1 VANKKPWFKCY
12 PSDWLKE
19 TRKLSPFQT
28 GILAK
33 LSWEMHEEG
42 KPIDRDDAAMA
53 RLCGGTTRAVKKAVD
68 ELIEAGHLV
77 ETDDGLVNFTLL
89 KHGEYAARIA
99 SSRAQAAR
107 RRWDKENAISQ
118 QNQREADAKASRLH
132 MQNGC
137 KTDASASSRAIAT
150 SEAQKESLSLTLIPE
165 SQSSPPQSGG
175 DSPSASSLRSEP
187 DRSKSVA
194 DGEKDFT
201 KLLPPGGNWSK
212 LVWDDGLPWLARKVG
227 KQPSTIRS
235 LVGKWQADLGKDG
248 EALWEIFIAAQ
259 QHDPSDA
266 TAWIAGAVKDR
277 KRRAEAGDDVQVR
290 ALDMNEDEWRAAFK
304 SFRKNPHWA
313 RSWGPPPGDP
323 DCMAPQ
329 QVLIENGYQ
338 SGPTRWDEML
348 EFDKKHRVQRA

>member
-1 VANKKPWFKCY
+1 MANKKPWFKFY
-12 PSDWLKE
+12 PSDFL
-19 TRKLSPFQT
+19 TGTIDLSPAEVCVYIKLICRMYERE
-28 GILAK
+28 GEIERDDLRLAK
-33 LSWEMHEEG
+33 LCGMRPQSFAKHLTALIGQG
-42 KPIDRDDAAMA
+42 KIIENDGRLSNERVITETKKWQKSGLIQSQNA
-53 RLCGGTTRAVKKAVD
+53 RK
-68 ELIEAGHLV
+68 
-77 ETDDGLVNFTLL
+77 
-89 KHGEYAARIA
+89 
-99 SSRAQAAR
+99 
-107 RRWDKENAISQ
+107 RWSQ
-118 QNQREADAKASRLH
+118 SQEKSEKNQSPSDAKASKTG
-132 MQNGC
+132 MPNGC
-137 KTDASASSRAIAT
+137 QNDAYARV
-150 SEAQKESLSLTLIPE
+150 SEARKKDSEYVSDSETH
-165 SQSSPPQSGG
+165 SSPPESG
-175 DSPSASSLRSEP
+175 STSLSASSLRSEP

-212 LVWDDGLPWLARKVG
+212 LVWDVGLPWLARKVG

-304 SFRKNPHWA
+304 AFRKNPHWP

-329 QVLIENGYQ
+329 QILIENGYQ
-338 SGPTRWDEML
+338 SGPTRWDETL
-348 EFDKKHRVQRA
+348 AFDKQHRIQRA